1 MLSLKFKTNVKCNG
15 CKAAIT
21 PFLDNEPTISEWR
34 IDIFDPERMLT
45 VEGEAVQADT
55 VIALLQKAGYK
66 AELMG

>member
-21 PFLDNEPTISEWR
+21 PFLDNEPTISDWR
-34 IDIFDPERMLT
+34 VDIFDPDRILT
-45 VEGEAVQADT
+45 VEGETVNAEI

-66 AELMG
+66 AELIG